1 MPPKPPW
8 SARQSRKDIEEFY
21 VLREGVPD
29 GLKQSLITE
38 LDAYFCKEYGVIR
51 NRTLHLGR
59 KVDCAMP
66 YRRIELLD
74 LFAADD
80 TLLLDAVDHAL
91 TYPPRESSH
100 RNLAVRVSEY
110 LSDARSAYDVV
121 RVGGGKHE
129 LCHRQPPEITE
140 LVEQVTSDRSRAADH
155 LRRAWSLGFSR
166 EADLNAACVEA
177 IKAIEAAA
185 KRHSAPCL
193 VTFVTRPRSG
203 EPTWIPPILNAW
215 TRSSP

>member
-8 SARQSRKDIEEFY
+8 SARQSRKDFEEFY

-121 RVGGGKHE
+121 RVGAASMN
-129 LCHRQPPEITE
+129 C
-140 LVEQVTSDRSRAADH
+140 VTA
-155 LRRAWSLGFSR
+155 
-166 EADLNAACVEA
+166 
-177 IKAIEAAA
+177 
-185 KRHSAPCL
+185 
-193 VTFVTRPRSG
+193 
-203 EPTWIPPILNAW
+203 
-215 TRSSP
+215 SPQKLPNS